1 MTDMDMDMDTVRF
14 YGYGYEKV
22 AEIHIHIHWGAL
34 CTEDLTAEL
43 AKFHPKHKA
52 G

>member
-1 MTDMDMDMDTVRF
+1 MDMDMDTVRF

-34 CTEDLTAEL
+34 PITDRKKLSVSILEAVRSVLV
-43 AKFHPKHKA
+43 
-52 G
+52 